1 MTSYAASD
9 AGCKLR
15 GGSVDVSIGRPPLSQ
30 RNRIGAASAMNGC
43 PVMTPEFTVLIPCFN
58 EQAVVA
64 ETLDAVYAHLPDD
77 LACEV
82 IVIDDGS
89 TDSTPRLLGE
99 ASAAQPK
106 LEVLTQPYNRGYGA
120 ALKTGLLRAHGEY
133 IAIVDADGSY
143 PIERLPDLM
152 RLCRGRDMVVGAR
165 VGADV
170 TYSRLRALPK
180 YFLRHWVSWIARMP
194 VPDINSGMRVF
205 RRDVAER
212 YISILPDGF
221 SFTITITL
229 AMLTN
234 HRITHFE
241 PIPYRAR
248 VGASK
253 ISPIRD
259 TLRFIGII
267 VRTGM
272 YFAPLRALLPVA
284 ALLMLGALLSF
295 AYDVIALDNLTD
307 KTVLLFLFSLNTG
320 MLALLAD
327 MIDKRTA
334 RP

>member
-1 MTSYAASD
+1 
-9 AGCKLR
+9 
-15 GGSVDVSIGRPPLSQ
+15 
-30 RNRIGAASAMNGC
+30 
-43 PVMTPEFTVLIPCFN
+43 MTPEFTVLIPCFN
-58 EQAVVA
+58 EQAMVA
-64 ETLDAVYAHLPDD
+64 VTLDALYAHLPDD

-89 TDSTPRLLGE
+89 TDGTPRLLGE
-99 ASAAQPK
+99 AAAARPS
-106 LEVLTQPYNRGYGA
+106 LAVLTQPHNRGYGA
-120 ALKTGLLRAHGEY
+120 ALKAGLLRARGEY
-133 IAIVDADGSY
+133 VAIVDADGSY
-143 PIERLPDLM
+143 PIDRLPDLM

-165 VGADV
+165 TGSGV

-205 RRDVAER
+205 RRDVVER

-234 HRITHFE
+234 YRVTHFE
-241 PIPYRAR
+241 PISYRTR
-248 VGASK
+248 IGSSK
-253 ISPIRD
+253 ISPVRD
-259 TLRFIGII
+259 TLRFMGII

-284 ALLMLGALLSF
+284 GLLLSGALLSF
-295 AYDVIALDNLTD
+295 VYDVVVLDNLTD
-307 KTVLLFLFSLNTG
+307 KTVLLFLFALNTG

>member
-1 MTSYAASD
+1 
-9 AGCKLR
+9 
-15 GGSVDVSIGRPPLSQ
+15 
-30 RNRIGAASAMNGC
+30 
-43 PVMTPEFTVLIPCFN
+43 MTPEYTVLIPCFN
-58 EQAVVA
+58 EQAVVVA
-64 ETLDAVYAHLPDD
+64 TLDAVYAHLADD
-77 LACEV
+77 LDCEV
-82 IVIDDGS
+82 IIIDDGS
-89 TDSTPRLLGE
+89 TDGTPRLLCE
-99 ASAAQPK
+99 ALAARRG
-106 LEVLTQPYNRGYGA
+106 LEVLTQPHNRGYGA
-120 ALKTGLLRAHGEY
+120 ALKAGLLRARGEY
-133 IAIVDADGSY
+133 VAIVDADGSY
-143 PIERLPDLM
+143 PIERLPELM

-165 VGADV
+165 IGADV
-170 TYSRLRALPK
+170 TYSRLRAVPK

-241 PIPYRAR
+241 PIPFRAR
-248 VGASK
+248 IGSSK
-253 ISPIRD
+253 IRPVRD
-259 TLRFIGII
+259 TLRFMGII
-267 VRTGM
+267 ARTGM

-284 ALLMLGALLSF
+284 ALLLIGAMLSF
-295 AYDVIALDNLTD
+295 AYDVIMLDNLTD

-327 MIDKRTA
+327 MIDKRTT

>member
-1 MTSYAASD
+1 
-9 AGCKLR
+9 
-15 GGSVDVSIGRPPLSQ
+15 
-30 RNRIGAASAMNGC
+30 
-43 PVMTPEFTVLIPCFN
+43 MTPEFTVLIPCFN
-58 EQAVVA
+58 EQAMVA
-64 ETLDAVYAHLPDD
+64 VTLDALYAHLPDD

-99 ASAAQPK
+99 AAAVRPT
-106 LEVLTQPYNRGYGA
+106 LAVLTQPHNRGYGA
-120 ALKTGLLRAHGEY
+120 ALKAGLLRARGEY
-133 IAIVDADGSY
+133 VAIVDADGSY
-143 PIERLPDLM
+143 PIDRLPDLM

-165 VGADV
+165 TGSGV

-205 RRDVAER
+205 RRDVVER

-234 HRITHFE
+234 YRITHFE
-241 PIPYRAR
+241 PISYRTR
-248 VGASK
+248 IGSSK

-259 TLRFIGII
+259 TLRFMGII

-284 ALLMLGALLSF
+284 GLLLSGALLSF
-295 AYDVIALDNLTD
+295 VYDVVVLDNLTD
-307 KTVLLFLFSLNTG
+307 KTVLLFLFALNTG